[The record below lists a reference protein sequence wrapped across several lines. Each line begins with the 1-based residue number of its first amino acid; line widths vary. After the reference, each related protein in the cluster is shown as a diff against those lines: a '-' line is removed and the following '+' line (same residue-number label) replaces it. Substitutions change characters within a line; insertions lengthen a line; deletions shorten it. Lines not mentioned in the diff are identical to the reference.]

1 MEIPSAADFLRMLPI
16 LMADNLFRGANI
28 TIPHKETSLQ
38 LAAPLEVGKASVVL
52 SPTVERVRAANTLF
66 WNRPLGHWQ
75 LENTDVFGIKVSLDL
90 LKSSLDLNP
99 QDHYAAVVWGSGGAA
114 KAAIHALTKDS
125 QCTGIFCL
133 SRGAPLETLKNVA
146 YPSALPIPVWE
157 QGDLSSHPESVLSL
171 STFAKAFQNFIGI
184 NATPLG
190 MKSEMLPLGPFV
202 LQNLFLAE
210 SKKGAFFD
218 MLYLET
224 PMQSLCRSHGVPY
237 LNGDTMLKEQAKKS
251 FQLWTG
257 ELPD

>member
-1 MEIPSAADFLRMLPI
+1 MHLLPGLEHALQHIEASRDGVLRVWLRLGCAPAEEAAEKGLQHVAGLLLRCG
-16 LMADNLFRGANI
+16 RG
-28 TIPHKETSLQ
+28 
-38 LAAPLEVGKASVVL
+38 LAKDGAE
-52 SPTVERVRAANTLF
+52 AAAK
-66 WNRPLGHWQ
+66 
-75 LENTDVFGIKVSLDL
+75 D
-90 LKSSLDLNP
+90 
-99 QDHYAAVVWGSGGAA
+99 AA

-257 ELPD
+257 DLPD